1 MLYTE
6 LTKKALKMA
15 YEAHK
20 NQVDKSGLPYI
31 YHPFHLAEQMETE
44 DEICVALLHG
54 VIEDTDTT
62 LEQIK
67 KMGFNQDIIY
77 ALSLMTHDD
86 SMSYMDYIKRI
97 KRCSDLAKKVKLADL
112 EHNSDLSRLDSVSEK
127 DKIRVEKYNNA
138 KLMLSLDNSRIYG
151 AVIGD
156 IVGSK
161 YEFDNIKT
169 KEFPFLS
176 AGCNYTD
183 DTIMTI
189 AVTKAILRI
198 KHSDFSGFYDF
209 LIEEMQ
215 ELGRKYPHPQG
226 GYGGNFGQWIFSD
239 NPKPYNSYGNGSAMR
254 VSPCAIYAVELD
266 EALKLAEISASV
278 THNHPEGIKGAQAT
292 VAAIFLA
299 KTGKSK
305 DEIRKYISENFY
317 SLNETVEEI
326 RENYNFNET
335 CQGTVPQAI
344 TAFLESESFEDAIR
358 TAVSLGGDSDTLAAI
373 TGSIAWV
380 YYSKYDGNGKFEIP
394 LDLAWV
400 EITNSILPSE
410 FIETMNEFE
419 RRSAARQG
427 WYNRITDSYFNI
439 QSN

>member
-6 LTKKALKMA
+6 LTKKALKIA

-31 YHPFHLAEQMETE
+31 YHPLHLAEQMETE
-44 DEICVALLHG
+44 DEICVALLHD

-77 ALSLMTHDD
+77 ALKLMTHDD
-86 SMSYMDYIKRI
+86 NMPYMEYIHRI
-97 KRCSDLAKKVKLADL
+97 KRCSTLAKKVKLADL
-112 EHNSDLSRLDSVSEK
+112 MHNSDLSRLDCVSEK
-127 DKIRVEKYNNA
+127 DKERVKKYNDA
-138 KLMLSLDNSRIYG
+138 RLLLSLENSRIYG
-151 AVIGD
+151 AIIGD

-161 YEFDNIKT
+161 YEFNNIKK

-176 AGCNYTD
+176 TGCNYTD
-183 DTIMTI
+183 DTIMTV
-189 AVTKAILRI
+189 AVARALLRI
-198 KHSDFSGFYDF
+198 EQNDFSKFYNF

-215 ELGRKYPHPQG
+215 GLGRKYPNPQG

-254 VSPCAIYAVELD
+254 VSPCAIYAVELE
-266 EALKLAEISASV
+266 EALKLAEVSASV
-278 THNHPEGIKGAQAT
+278 THNHPHGIKGAKAT
-292 VAAIFLA
+292 AAAIFMA
-299 KTGKSK
+299 KSGETKEDIK
-305 DEIRKYISENFY
+305 KYICDNFYKLDEPIDEIR
-317 SLNETVEEI
+317 V
-326 RENYNFNET
+326 NYTFNET
-335 CQGTVPQAI
+335 CQETVPQAI

-400 EITNSILPSE
+400 EKINSILPSE

-419 RRSAARQG
+419 RRSIARQG
-427 WYNRITDSYFNI
+427 WYDFL
-439 QSN
+439 

>member
-20 NQVDKSGLPYI
+20 NQVDKSGVPYI
-31 YHPFHLAEQMETE
+31 YHPIHLAEQMHTE
-44 DEICVALLHG
+44 EEICVALLHD
-54 VIEDTDTT
+54 VVEDTDITFEE
-62 LEQIK
+62 LK
-67 KMGFNQDIIY
+67 DAGFGEDVIY
-77 ALSLMTHDD
+77 ALNLLTHDENIP
-86 SMSYMDYIKRI
+86 YMDYIKRI
-97 KRCSDLAKKVKLADL
+97 KRCSDTARKVKLADL
-112 EHNSDLSRLDSVSEK
+112 RHNSDLTRLDTVLDK
-127 DKIRVEKYNNA
+127 DIKRAEKYNQA
-138 KLMLSLDNSRIYG
+138 ISLLTLKNSRIYG
-151 AVIGD
+151 AIIGD

-161 YEFDNIKT
+161 YEFNNIKT
-169 KEFPFLS
+169 KDFSFISE
-176 AGCNYTD
+176 GCNFTD

-189 AVTKAILRI
+189 AVAKALLRI
-198 KHSDFSGFYDF
+198 CHSDFSNFQNF

-215 ELGRKYPHPQG
+215 NLGRKYPHPQG

-317 SLNETVEEI
+317 SLNETVDEI
-326 RENYNFNET
+326 RRYYTFNET

-344 TAFLESESFEDAIR
+344 TAFLESTDFEDAIR
-358 TAVSLGGDSDTLAAI
+358 NAVSLGGDSDTLAAI

-380 YYSKYDGNGKFEIP
+380 YYSKYDGNGNFEIP
-394 LDLAWV
+394 LDLAWI
-400 EITNSILPSE
+400 EKINSILPSE
-410 FIETMNEFE
+410 FLETINEFE
-419 RRSAARQG
+419 RRSVARQG
-427 WYNRITDSYFNI
+427 WYNRITGNY
-439 QSN
+439 